1 MATRKDQLDAFV
13 FARRRMVANLVA
25 PSPTGSDE
33 GAPRP
38 VKTFV
43 TSAILSAIAVAGVA
57 VLGVFKPSAPNGWES
72 GLASDSSSGAT
83 YVYSPQDSA
92 LHPIL
97 NITSARLLLG
107 DKFKKFDV
115 PDKTINSMKI
125 GAPFGILGAPQDV
138 PAASSVDLTR
148 WNLCL
153 QSKSAANQ
161 ALSGGKT
168 ILEIGDQGGAENPVN
183 QDTGFVVHDSANINY
198 LITGDRAY
206 PIASSS
212 VLSTLTGSPAT
223 SGGTEGPWVSAAW
236 LAAFAPG
243 GTLKFPT
250 LDGLGDPLTVPRQPG
265 TKIGDYGTLLTPT
278 GTVGYIETQTGLVEV
293 NMFVYSL
300 YKAAP
305 QVSLAGATQMTL
317 NSSLVNAAQAKPELT
332 DASGSFG
339 NVSSNWPQN
348 TVTPL
353 DSDGVHPGFGVF
365 CVTFTAGGFDG
376 DQPRL
381 SLSYG
386 TALPVPLGPGGGVVQ
401 AAGTSL
407 ADVVLVQPGHAAMAR
422 DVSGGNSQNAGPVYL
437 ITDTGTRYMMAPGSG
452 DQNSQNSQ
460 PSAAKMLQY
469 GNVKVAAVP
478 DSWMKLVQVGAE
490 LNPQAAGQT
499 PSLTE
504 Q

>member
-38 VKTFV
+38 VKTFF

-57 VLGVFKPSAPNGWES
+57 VLGVFKPSAPSGWES
-72 GLASDSSSGAT
+72 GLAVDSSSGAE
-83 YVYSPQDSA
+83 YVYSQQDTA

-97 NITSARLLLG
+97 NISSARLLLG
-107 DKFKKFDV
+107 DKFKKYDV
-115 PDKTINSMKI
+115 PDKTINGMKI
-125 GAPFGILGAPQDV
+125 GAPFGILGAPPDV
-138 PAASSVDLTR
+138 PVAADVDLTR

-161 ALSGGKT
+161 AQAGGKT
-168 ILEIGDQGGAENPVN
+168 VLEIGYQNGGENPVN
-183 QDTGFVVHDSANINY
+183 QDTGFVVHDSSNTNY

-206 PIASSS
+206 PIDGAA
-212 VLSTLTGSPAT
+212 VLSTLTGSPAAT
-223 SGGTEGPWVSAAW
+223 GGTEGPWVSAAW
-236 LAAFAPG
+236 LKAFAPG
-243 GTLKFPT
+243 STLRFPT
-250 LDGLGDPLTVPRQPG
+250 LAGLGGPLTGLSGQPG
-265 TKIGDYGTLLTPT
+265 THVGDYGTLLTSN

-305 QVSLAGATQMTL
+305 AVSGQGAALMTL
-317 NSSLVNAAQAKPELT
+317 NSSMVNAAQVKNELT
-332 DASGSFG
+332 TAPDSFG
-339 NVSSNWPQN
+339 QAATDWPQN

-365 CVTFTAGGFDG
+365 CVTFSGQFDG
-376 DQPRL
+376 NLPQL

-386 TALPVPLGPGGGVVQ
+386 TALPQPLGPGGGVVQ
-401 AAGTSL
+401 TAGTSL
-407 ADVVLVQPGHAAMAR
+407 ADVVLVQPGHAALAR
-422 DVSGGNSQNAGPVYL
+422 DVSGGNSQTVGPEYL
-437 ITDTGTRYMMAPGSG
+437 VTETGTRYMMSPGSG

-460 PSAAKMLQY
+460 PSAAQMLQY
-469 GNVKVAAVP
+469 SKVDVSKVP

-490 LNPQAAGQT
+490 LDPQAAGQT